1 MIKDKFIYVY
11 TNKINGHQYVGQ
23 TNNLQKRFNG
33 HKSDSY
39 NQNSHSYNYPLH
51 NAIRKYGIENF
62 TFEVIES
69 NLTQE
74 EADEKEKYWI
84 KEKKSHVSQGGYNI
98 TFGGDGHSTE
108 KLSWEELK
116 ERGKIFSG
124 KEIEDI
130 QQKLINGEKYN
141 DIIAFYAPRLSASFL
156 SNINNGWNYK
166 NPNLSYPLKKDFS
179 GEGRFTKEEI
189 KQIKEDIKS
198 GKTYSEIQKK
208 WNIKS
213 AGFLSMINSGKSYF
227 DPNEKYPLIIKGC
240 ADKSWILPC
249 LKDIIFSSDSLVKIA
264 QKYGKAESTIKKLG
278 QGRANKQ
285 EYLIYPIRSNLE
297 KNREIFTKYFE

>member
-1 MIKDKFIYVY
+1 MKDKFIYIY
-11 TNKINGHQYVGQ
+11 TNKLNGHQYIGQ

-51 NAIRKYGIENF
+51 IAIRKYGIENF
-62 TFEVIES
+62 SFEVIES
-69 NLTQE
+69 GLSQE

-84 KEKKSHVSQGGYNI
+84 KKKKTHISQGGYNI
-98 TFGGDGHSTE
+98 TFGGDGHSIE

-124 KEIEDI
+124 EEIEQI

-141 DIIAFYAPRLSASFL
+141 DIIEYFAPRLTRTFL
-156 SNINNGWNYK
+156 SNINNGVNYK
-166 NPNLSYPLKKDFS
+166 NPKLNYPLKKDFS
-179 GEGRFTKEEI
+179 GEGNFTKEEI

-198 GKTYSEIQKK
+198 GKTYLEIQKK

-213 AGFLSMINSGKSYF
+213 AGFLSMINSGKYYF
-227 DPNEKYPLIIKGC
+227 DPKEKYPLIIKGC
-240 ADKSWILPC
+240 ADKSWIIPC
-249 LKDIIFSSDSLVKIA
+249 LKDIIFSSDSLIKIA
-264 QKYGKAESTIKKLG
+264 QKYNKAESTIKKLG

-285 EYLIYPIRSNLE
+285 EYLIYPIRSNIE
-297 KNREIFTKYFE
+297 KNKEIFEKYFK